1 MAGGPEAMDS
11 AFSSLLI
18 SFMVDIAILAGI
30 PLAVATVSGFVIS
43 FFQAVTQIQ
52 DQTLSQT
59 IKISAVVIVLLVF
72 GARLSAPLMNSTTT
86 VFEDFYVL
94 AR

>member
-1 MAGGPEAMDS
+1 MES
-11 AFSSLLI
+11 SFSSLLV
-18 SFMVDIAILAGI
+18 SFMVDVAILAGV
-30 PLAVATVSGFVIS
+30 PLLIATVSGFIVA

-59 IKISAVVIVLLVF
+59 IKISAVVIVLLIF
-72 GARLSAPLMNSTTT
+72 GARLTGPLMIST
-86 VFEDFYVL
+86 VDIFENFHVL

>member
-1 MAGGPEAMDS
+1 MEFDPS
-11 AFSSLLI
+11 FSSLLV
-18 SFMVDIAILAGI
+18 SFMVDVAILAGV
-30 PLAVATVSGFVIS
+30 PLAIATLSGFLVS

-59 IKISAVVIVLLVF
+59 IKITAVVLVLLVF
-72 GARLSAPLMNSTTT
+72 GTRLSGPLMNST
-86 VFEDFYVL
+86 VEIFEDFAVL

>member
-1 MAGGPEAMDS
+1 MDLDPS
-11 AFSSLLI
+11 FGSLLV
-18 SFMVDIAILAGI
+18 SFMVDVAILAGV
-30 PLAVATVSGFVIS
+30 PLAIATLSGFLVS

-59 IKISAVVIVLLVF
+59 IKIAAVIFVLLAF
-72 GARLSAPLMNSTTT
+72 GTTLSAPLMNST
-86 VFEDFYVL
+86 VEIFEDFAVL

>member
-1 MAGGPEAMDS
+1 MGEPEPMETS
-11 AFSSLLI
+11 FPSLLI
-18 SFMVDIAILAGI
+18 SFMVDIAILAGV

-52 DQTLSQT
+52 DQTLSLT
-59 IKISAVVIVLLVF
+59 IKISAVVIVLLVL
-72 GARLSAPLMNSTTT
+72 GPRLSAPLMNSTRMI
-86 VFEDFYVL
+86 FEDFYIL

>member
-1 MAGGPEAMDS
+1 METS
-11 AFSSLLI
+11 FSSLLV
-18 SFMVDIAILAGI
+18 SFMVDVAILAGV
-30 PLAVATVSGFVIS
+30 PLAIATVSGFLIS

-72 GARLSAPLMNSTTT
+72 GVKLTGPLMTSTIDI
-86 VFEDFYVL
+86 FENFDVL
-94 AR
+94 AQ